1 MGVLVM
7 AGGEGIWNTMELPPS
22 RLAASKCPL
31 DTCIELFKSR
41 FILKIKNTHPFGWVF
56 LILKVVTNFNAKWTY
71 SCLFVK
77 IYAFS

>member
-31 DTCIELFKSR
+31 DTCIKTFKSPLT
-41 FILKIKNTHPFGWVF
+41 LKSKMPIHLDGHFDFGGGEG
-56 LILKVVTNFNAKWTY
+56 I
-71 SCLFVK
+71 
-77 IYAFS
+77 